1 MIFVQLRSTVL
12 TLSVLY
18 PNTRE
23 IIVTKQQIKAVA
35 NNSLLF
41 FVVVPLEMIFYVF
54 QNKTS
59 EHVIPEFVR

>member
-23 IIVTKQQIKAVA
+23 IIVTKQQIKAVG

-54 QNKTS
+54 SNKTS